1 MGSSN
6 KSDETRKAILEAA
19 REVFVDDGFER
30 ASMRRV
36 AQRAG
41 ITHGTIY
48 LHFRDKD
55 DLFYQVSE
63 EQFRVLLERLRGLP
77 RTLDPV
83 SRTMAALRT
92 FVEYG
97 LDYPN
102 HYALLF
108 AMPVAWRGGRVERRF
123 GPMASE
129 VYSYLREALSRA
141 QSRGLLQVRD
151 ADQDTMALLAAL
163 HGVVELFRSEV
174 TTRDDALACSD
185 RLLQLLLAGLSAD
198 ATVVRATA

>member
-97 LDYPN
+97 LDYP
-102 HYALLF
+102 
-108 AMPVAWRGGRVERRF
+108 
-123 GPMASE
+123 
-129 VYSYLREALSRA
+129 
-141 QSRGLLQVRD
+141 
-151 ADQDTMALLAAL
+151 
-163 HGVVELFRSEV
+163 
-174 TTRDDALACSD
+174 
-185 RLLQLLLAGLSAD
+185 
-198 ATVVRATA
+198 